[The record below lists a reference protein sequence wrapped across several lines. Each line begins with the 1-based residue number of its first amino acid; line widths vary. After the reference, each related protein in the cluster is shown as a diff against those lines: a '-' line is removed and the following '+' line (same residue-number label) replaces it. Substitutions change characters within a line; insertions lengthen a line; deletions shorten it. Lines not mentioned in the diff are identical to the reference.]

1 MLTTQKMNERFRR
14 TEIKLF
20 LALIPLI
27 NLFNY
32 YVTYTDIRFTTRT
45 LITFAIDTA
54 EGYIAWLVVHLIIV
68 RLDKTMPYEG
78 NVLKRILFQ
87 IAIVLLAG
95 MSVIILLTLSIH
107 FVFAAGKPIPISF
120 FSYDILIISVW
131 FLVLNGVYISMDFYR
146 EWRLSQ
152 SKRMEENKI
161 RSGGLRVKSGKQALQ
176 LEFDAID
183 GFIVDGEYILCHTSD
198 GKKFLIDLSM
208 DKLEKSLPI
217 NSFFRLNRQFLL
229 HRQVIVGFEKVEN
242 GKLRILVKSSSIP
255 APINV
260 SRTRAPEFKQWYSQN

>member
-1 MLTTQKMNERFRR
+1 MKERFRLA
-14 TEIKLF
+14 EIKLF
-20 LALIPLI
+20 LVLIPLI

-32 YVTYTDIRFTTRT
+32 YLTYTDIRFTTRT

-54 EGYIAWLVVHLIIV
+54 QGYIAWLVTHMIIV
-68 RLDKTMPYEG
+68 YLDKTMPYER

-87 IAIVLLAG
+87 ITIVLFAG

-107 FVFAAGKPIPISF
+107 FIFERGKPIPVSF

-146 EWRLSQ
+146 EWRASQ
-152 SKRMEENKI
+152 RMRLEENKVK
-161 RSGGLRVKSGKQALQ
+161 SGGLRVKSGKQNLQ
-176 LEFDAID
+176 LDFDAIE
-183 GFIVDGEYILCHTSD
+183 GFVVDGEYILCHTSE
-198 GKKFLIDLSM
+198 GKKFLIDMSM
-208 DKLEKSLPI
+208 DKLEKSLPV

-229 HRQVIVGFEKVEN
+229 HRQAIMGFEKIEN

-255 APINV
+255 ESINL
-260 SRTRAPEFKQWYSQN
+260 SRTRAPEGSTSRTGSAC